1 LDDGWFANPL
11 ATAAFTDTSGVAYGR
26 HRYRSPDFF
35 AAGIPGTGTA
45 VGTAG
50 YRYGG
55 RLIGYC
61 RGCLGNGLLAWK
73 RYRLHFGIALAV
85 FFVLVFPGNIAQY
98 INRIDA
104 FSLDTDAKRLVR
116 LFFQPVLVVW
126 ALWSSGAWS
135 YLRWRSMPHVNGT
148 ERK

>member
-1 LDDGWFANPL
+1 YPPKRLDDGWFANPL
-11 ATAAFTDTSGVAYGR
+11 ATAAFTDTFGVAYGR

-61 RGCLGNGLLAWK
+61 RGCLGNGIIGLEAIPLAF
-73 RYRLHFGIALAV
+73 RDCACRV
-85 FFVLVFPGNIAQY
+85 FRAGVPRQY
-98 INRIDA
+98 CAI
-104 FSLDTDAKRLVR
+104 
-116 LFFQPVLVVW
+116 
-126 ALWSSGAWS
+126 
-135 YLRWRSMPHVNGT
+135 
-148 ERK
+148 